1 MLRLVEGFA
10 SHPPHRTRKDGAPT
24 WSAELKA
31 GPAPAGRIKLNH
43 NIKCG
48 GIGCGRGLS
57 DICAIMSDMASD
69 RITIRIPETLG
80 QRLRHRSRMR
90 GQPESALVREALE
103 TYLGQPTEAR
113 PAYELAEEAGLI
125 GCIGRG
131 LKSPAK
137 DLSTNP
143 RHLEGFGKS
152 K

>member
-1 MLRLVEGFA
+1 MLRLVEMFHVPSSA
-10 SHPPHRTRKDGAPT
+10 KTRKDGAPS
-24 WSAELKA
+24 WLAELTSCA
-31 GPAPAGRIKLNH
+31 SPTEAM
-43 NIKCG
+43 
-48 GIGCGRGLS
+48 S
-57 DICAIMSDMASD
+57 DIYGTMSDMASN

>member
-1 MLRLVEGFA
+1 
-10 SHPPHRTRKDGAPT
+10 
-24 WSAELKA
+24 
-31 GPAPAGRIKLNH
+31 
-43 NIKCG
+43 
-48 GIGCGRGLS
+48 
-57 DICAIMSDMASD
+57 MSDMTSD

-103 TYLGQPTEAR
+103 TYLGQPAEAR

-131 LKSPAK
+131 SKAPAR

-143 RHLEGFGKS
+143 RHFEGFGKTR
-152 K
+152 